1 MGVRISGRFDALGV
15 DGAPVELGIMGGTF
29 DPVHLGHL
37 ACAEMARDAF
47 GLDAVLFV
55 VAGRPSLKQDRALAP
70 ARDRLRMCQLA
81 VADNVAFE
89 VSALEVER
97 TGITYTADTLRALR
111 AHYPAQ
117 VRLSFIAGA
126 DSLETLPAWHEAD
139 AVAALARILCVS
151 RPGASDVDALV
162 QRARQAGFTVELLDA
177 PLLDISSSEI
187 RRRVGAGRSI
197 RYLTPLPVCGYIAAH
212 GLYAEG
218 QEV

>member
-1 MGVRISGRFDALGV
+1 MGVQIGERFDALGA

-55 VAGRPSLKQDRALAP
+55 AAGRPSLKQHRALAP
-70 ARDRLRMCQLA
+70 AHDRLRMCQLA
-81 VADNVAFE
+81 VSDNAAFE

-97 TGITYTADTLRALR
+97 AGITYTADTLRALR
-111 AHYPAQ
+111 AHYPAN
-117 VRLSFIAGA
+117 VRLSFIVGA

-139 AVAALARILCVS
+139 AVAELARILCVT
-151 RPGASDVDALV
+151 RPGASDTSALV
-162 QRARQAGFTVELLDA
+162 KRARQAGFTVELLDA

-187 RRRVGAGRSI
+187 RRRVRAGRSI
-197 RYLTPLPVCGYIAAH
+197 RYLTPLSVCSYIAAQ

-218 QEV
+218 QEG